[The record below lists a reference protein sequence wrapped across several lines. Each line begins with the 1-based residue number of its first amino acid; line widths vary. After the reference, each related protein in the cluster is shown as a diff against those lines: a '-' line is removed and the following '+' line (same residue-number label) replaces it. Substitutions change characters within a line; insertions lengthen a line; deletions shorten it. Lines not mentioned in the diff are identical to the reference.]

1 MNREYYQRIKIDR
14 KSNSRVVTV
23 TNTDTGGELFRVPHS
38 LDDDDIQSIA
48 TSMATAFSRGA
59 DYGMDAKAR
68 EIREAL
74 SLDT

>member
-48 TSMATAFSRGA
+48 TS
-59 DYGMDAKAR
+59 
-68 EIREAL
+68 
-74 SLDT
+74 